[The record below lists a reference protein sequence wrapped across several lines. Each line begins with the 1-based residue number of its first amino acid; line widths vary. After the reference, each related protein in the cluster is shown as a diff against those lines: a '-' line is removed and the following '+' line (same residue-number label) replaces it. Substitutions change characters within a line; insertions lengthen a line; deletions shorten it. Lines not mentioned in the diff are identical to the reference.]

1 MELKN
6 PETPFSHT
14 VHVGGLQAPEA
25 QASALCQHMVWK
37 QGTGGSSRPE
47 RRGWGSTT
55 HSLKSERGM
64 QGVERLLRD
73 GWASRG
79 LQLAQR
85 GPSEQ
90 GLWDRCRAPPLH
102 SGFLHVRC
110 SQRTDTMSDNST
122 DNARIL
128 SKLGNAAEDTTQ
140 TPIRMAPQISSS
152 NSHEDITS
160 VLTKQSVTGAE
171 HQLFVTHCPRLVK
184 TWR

>member
-6 PETPFSHT
+6 PETPLSHT

-25 QASALCQHMVWK
+25 QASALCQHIVCE

-55 HSLKSERGM
+55 HSLKPKRGM
-64 QGVERLLRD
+64 QGIERLLRD

-79 LQLAQR
+79 LQLVQR
-85 GPSEQ
+85 GLSEQ
-90 GLWDRCRAPPLH
+90 GLWDRCLASPLH
-102 SGFLHVRC
+102 SGFLHVVP
-110 SQRTDTMSDNST
+110 RTDTMSDNST

-128 SKLGNAAEDTTQ
+128 SKLDNAAEDTTQ
-140 TPIRMAPQISSS
+140 TPKRMATQISSS
-152 NSHEDITS
+152 DSHEDITRI
-160 VLTKQSVTGAE
+160 LTKQSVTGTE